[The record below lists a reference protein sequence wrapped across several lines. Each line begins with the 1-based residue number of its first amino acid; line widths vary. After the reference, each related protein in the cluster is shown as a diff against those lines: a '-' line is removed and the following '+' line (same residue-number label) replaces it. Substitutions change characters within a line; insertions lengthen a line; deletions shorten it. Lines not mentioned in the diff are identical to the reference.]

1 MRLEKLSTR
10 LETSASAFCSSNFCF
25 CAAAAA
31 AAAVGPGAEPAAPP
45 ALLIARVRGRERGR
59 DLFWADGF
67 RPSVGQRESGL
78 LARTEQFSWPKWWWL
93 GLGDGVPFQ
102 PGAALKATDGLSK

>member
-1 MRLEKLSTR
+1 MLMREEKLSMR
-10 LETSASAFCSSNFCF
+10 LETSASAFCSSSFCF

-45 ALLIARVRGRERGR
+45 ALLIVPGGRGSERERGR

-67 RPSVGQRESGL
+67 GPMWAREKV
-78 LARTEQFSWPKWWWL
+78 ACQNWAVFM
-93 GLGDGVPFQ
+93 
-102 PGAALKATDGLSK
+102 A